1 MDIFE
6 TVIRMKHGEVA
17 KHAQKGG
24 RVSMWYVMQVRTG
37 TEEKIRCQ
45 CEKVIDCS
53 ILERCFIPY
62 FQRKK
67 RFQGEWHIQ
76 KEILFPGYVFLITEQ
91 PEPLTDE
98 LKKVIGLTK
107 LLKTGEEIT
116 PLSHEEVALLMKL
129 GNEEQEVEMS
139 TGIIE
144 GDKVR
149 IYEGPLQGM
158 EGLIKK
164 IDRHKR
170 MAYLEVEMFGR
181 TVEMKVGLEIV
192 SRIG

>member
-1 MDIFE
+1 M
-6 TVIRMKHGEVA
+6 
-17 KHAQKGG
+17 
-24 RVSMWYVMQVRTG
+24 
-37 TEEKIRCQ
+37 
-45 CEKVIDCS
+45 
-53 ILERCFIPY
+53 
-62 FQRKK
+62 
-67 RFQGEWHIQ
+67 
-76 KEILFPGYVFLITEQ
+76 
-91 PEPLTDE
+91 TDG

-116 PLSHEEVALLMKL
+116 PLSKEEVALLMKL

>member
-1 MDIFE
+1 M
-6 TVIRMKHGEVA
+6 
-17 KHAQKGG
+17 
-24 RVSMWYVMQVRTG
+24 
-37 TEEKIRCQ
+37 
-45 CEKVIDCS
+45 
-53 ILERCFIPY
+53 
-62 FQRKK
+62 
-67 RFQGEWHIQ
+67 
-76 KEILFPGYVFLITEQ
+76 ITEQ

-98 LKKVIGLTK
+98 LKKVMGLTK

-116 PLSHEEVALLMKL
+116 PLSKEEVALLMKL

-149 IYEGPLQGM
+149 IFAGPLQGM

-181 TVEMKVGLEIV
+181 TVEMGVGLEIV
-192 SRIG
+192 SRMG